1 MFKSND
7 VFTAKVVD
15 FIHKG
20 KQLKSGL
27 INRAIGYVETRAGG
41 ISLRVPES
49 VAKNFL
55 QSIRKDIN
63 KSAGSSLSLLEVCQ
77 MIQGYDS
84 FDALLTVKFDK
95 AGQRIELD
103 EKSRQRALNSFSGR
117 IKKAFAVAVGE
128 PSKDMV
134 LSNDQMLVIL
144 RETASFLNV
153 VTVKYVPT
161 VKVVKKAVDK
171 VADKPKARKA
181 RRGKGIGTQVIERV
195 TGKEV
200 VASV

>member
-1 MFKSND
+1 
-7 VFTAKVVD
+7 
-15 FIHKG
+15 
-20 KQLKSGL
+20 
-27 INRAIGYVETRAGG
+27 
-41 ISLRVPES
+41 
-49 VAKNFL
+49 
-55 QSIRKDIN
+55 
-63 KSAGSSLSLLEVCQ
+63 

-84 FDALLTVKFDK
+84 FDSLLTCKFDK

-103 EKSRQRALNSFSGR
+103 EKSRQRALNGFSGR

-128 PSKDMV
+128 PAKDMV

-161 VKVVKKAVDK
+161 VKVVKAKK

-181 RRGKGIGTQVIERV
+181 RRGKGIGVQVIESV
-195 TGKEV
+195 TGKGV
-200 VASV
+200 SVNA

>member
-84 FDALLTVKFDK
+84 FDALLTCKFDK

-103 EKSRQRALNSFSGR
+103 EKSRQRALNGFSGR

-161 VKVVKKAVDK
+161 VKVVKKADK
-171 VADKPKARKA
+171 VADKPVRKA
-181 RRGKGIGTQVIERV
+181 RRGRKTQGV
-195 TGKEV
+195 
-200 VASV
+200 SVNA

>member
-55 QSIRKDIN
+55 QSIRRDIN

-77 MIQGYDS
+77 MIQGQDS
-84 FDALLTVKFDK
+84 FDAVLTCKFDK

-103 EKSRQRALNSFSGR
+103 EKSRQRALNGFSGR

-128 PSKDMV
+128 PAKDMV

-153 VTVKYVPT
+153 VTVKYVPV
-161 VKVVKKAVDK
+161 VKVVKAKAV

-181 RRGKGIGTQVIERV
+181 RRRRKAQG
-195 TGKEV
+195 
-200 VASV
+200 ASANV

>member
-7 VFTAKVVD
+7 VFTAKCVD

-41 ISLRVPES
+41 ISLRVPEN
-49 VAKNFL
+49 VAKNML

-84 FDALLTVKFDK
+84 FDSLLTCKFDK

-103 EKSRQRALNSFSGR
+103 EKSRQRALNGFSGR

-128 PSKDMV
+128 PAKDMV

-161 VKVVKKAVDK
+161 VKVVKKADK
-171 VADKPKARKA
+171 VADKPARKA
-181 RRGKGIGTQVIERV
+181 RRGRKSQG
-195 TGKEV
+195 
-200 VASV
+200 ASANV

>member
-55 QSIRKDIN
+55 QSIRRDIN

-77 MIQGYDS
+77 MIQSYDS
-84 FDALLTVKFDK
+84 FDALLTCKFDK

-161 VKVVKKAVDK
+161 VKVVKKSADK

-181 RRGKGIGTQVIERV
+181 RRGRKAQGV
-195 TGKEV
+195 
-200 VASV
+200 SVNA

>member
-7 VFTAKVVD
+7 VFTAKCVD

-20 KQLKSGL
+20 KQLKNGL

-41 ISLRVPES
+41 ISLRVPEN
-49 VAKNFL
+49 VAKNML

-84 FDALLTVKFDK
+84 FDSLLTCKFDK

-103 EKSRQRALNSFSGR
+103 EKSRQRALNGFSGR

-128 PSKDMV
+128 PAKDMV

-161 VKVVKKAVDK
+161 VKVVKKADK
-171 VADKPKARKA
+171 VADKPARKA
-181 RRGKGIGTQVIERV
+181 RRGRKSQG
-195 TGKEV
+195 
-200 VASV
+200 ASVNV